1 MLFLAKADNKQI
13 IPNQEPIDLAEEIG
27 DLLEYYEVL
36 AEEKAIALSLSGNG
50 QIVGDRLMLRRAV
63 SNLLSNALRHTPNGG
78 KVTVKI
84 DEAEDS
90 MTHIAVE
97 NTGSEITSEHLPRL
111 FDRFYRV
118 DSSRQR
124 TTESSGLG
132 LAITRS
138 IVLAHGGEVDV
149 CSANGLTSFTLSLP
163 HLLSADL

>member
-1 MLFLAKADNKQI
+1 
-13 IPNQEPIDLAEEIG
+13 
-27 DLLEYYEVL
+27 
-36 AEEKAIALSLSGNG
+36 
-50 QIVGDRLMLRRAV
+50 MLRRAV